1 MNLLEIN
8 VFILGF
14 ENPGA
19 MKWLISHNLWS
30 ENM

>member
-14 ENPGA
+14 ENPVKPVA
-19 MKWLISHNLWS
+19 MKSLFQCSLA
-30 ENM
+30 